1 MDMTM
6 VVCCLGIAMIKE
18 LVLFKIPKSQ
28 LRITSEQEFL
38 GVQMRTINSTDGVI
52 ELIELEPMR

>member
-1 MDMTM
+1 M